1 MSYYSLISLMPKA
14 QPLLLDAY
22 PSASVAYS
30 LRKLRTAYSG
40 NCIRVRRTDNT
51 EQDIAF
57 NSSGQLDTVALLA
70 FVGTGALDNG
80 FVTTWYDQSG
90 NGNNGTQ
97 TTAIRQPLIVS
108 AGVVNVLNGK
118 PSILSNSTFTSLQ
131 SINPFTFSQVYIS
144 TVFNR
149 IARVGINDA
158 LYIWNGS
165 PFNLLYS
172 NTTFWTG
179 FFGGGTQNTN
189 IPLSV
194 NQKLLTQN
202 NNGTTNIYYDNSV
215 QASSGIVAFTITNK
229 NLEIFGYT
237 PSAYGTRGNMQE
249 FIMYGTSQSSNR
261 AGIETNINSF
271 YTIY

>member
-1 MSYYSLISLMPKA
+1 MPKA
-14 QPLLLDAY
+14 SAVTPLLDDY
-22 PSASVAYS
+22 PGASVAYS

-40 NCIRVRRTDNT
+40 NCIRVRRTDLT

-57 NSSGQLDTVALLA
+57 NSSGQLDTTALLA

-90 NGNNGTQ
+90 NGNNVRQ

-118 PSILSNSTFTSLQ
+118 PSILSNSTFTALQ

-149 IARVGINDA
+149 IARVGINDS

-165 PFNLLYS
+165 PFNQVYS
-172 NTTFWTG
+172 NSTFWTG
-179 FFGGGTQNTN
+179 FVGVNQNTN

-215 QASSGIVAFTITNK
+215 QTSSLNQAFTITNK
-229 NLEIFGYT
+229 TLEIFGYT
-237 PSAYGTRGNMQE
+237 ALTYGTRGNMQE